1 VHTIH
6 QLSFSKALELVLDH
20 VNSNQPPQGE
30 CKVIAIDG
38 PAGAGKTTMAAA
50 LSEKLDGAP
59 IVHMDD
65 LYRGWENSLTP
76 ALTALL
82 KDQILTPI
90 SQGKSAGFAPWNWDS
105 SRADEMVYIPRNR
118 FLILEG
124 VGSAQRIVRQFATTL
139 IWIDIDPQIGLE
151 RVLERDQNRVSD
163 MVEFSRQMEF
173 WQGRQALH
181 FSQENTFDGVHLR
194 FDGDLFR

>member
-1 VHTIH
+1 MHTIH
-6 QLSFSKALELVLDH
+6 RLPFSEALELVLTH
-20 VNSNQPPQGE
+20 VSSNHPPRGE

-38 PAGAGKTTMAAA
+38 PAGAGKTTMATA

-76 ALTALL
+76 ALTSLL

-90 SQGKSAGFAPWNWDS
+90 SQGKSAGYLPWNWSS
-105 SRADEMVYIPRNR
+105 SRPDAMVQIPRSR

-151 RVLERDQNRVSD
+151 RVLERDRNRVSD
-163 MVEFSRQMEF
+163 QVEFSRQMQL

-181 FSQENTFDGVHLR
+181 FSHENTFDGVHLR